1 MAWPTRNCTFSTPG
15 SSGHNIHPEGEG
27 QQEGRGVTALS
38 TYSVKVQ
45 DSLLT
50 FHFAFMPRIQRDHTL
65 LQFHNNLSRGR
76 FCLGLFKTGKSL
88 TQIRNLEKKSKL
100 KILSVPDQMPLNAF
114 HSGSGADLY
123 TVFWNMQEDET
134 HWTGISAKYFCTQMP
149 SVGWAK
155 VGGLIPLPSST
166 FSKYARQSSFQGST
180 SLHNQSVLDEIS
192 STNTH
197 THPYT
202 HIYTHTHTHT
212 YLHTHTYTHIYTHS
226 YTHTS
231 THTLTHTHTQTSTPT
246 HIYTHTHTHLHTVLL
261 QPPVKNQTHFSG
273 NYRRAKYFGIRVKEG
288 QALNKVWG
296 LEVWLTPQKDCISR
310 QNLEQPDCWPRTDSP
325 AIETCQQAGAH

>member
-88 TQIRNLEKKSKL
+88 TKIRNQEKKSKL

-197 THPYT
+197 TPLHTRLHTHVYT
-202 HIYTHTHTHT
+202 HIYTHISTHTHLYT
-212 YLHTHTYTHIYTHS
+212 HLHTLIHTYIYTHS
-226 YTHTS
+226 
-231 THTLTHTHTQTSTPT
+231 HTHTQTSTPT
-246 HIYTHTHTHLHTVLL
+246 HIYTHTHTHIYILSCYNPQWKIKHTFL
-261 QPPVKNQTHFSG
+261 
-273 NYRRAKYFGIRVKEG
+273 GITGE
-288 QALNKVWG
+288 QSTLG
-296 LEVWLTPQKDCISR
+296 LE
-310 QNLEQPDCWPRTDSP
+310 
-325 AIETCQQAGAH
+325 